1 MTARHQRLVVL
12 TAGLALAVLMGVPTC
27 ASLGQDRVPLQH
39 DGYLILRIRVGSGGL
54 TPAQRVSE
62 IQLRMHDL
70 MSQQFH
76 AETQDIIGRVSAQ
89 RWGKEMVIGTPDCL
103 LLTVTTADAKANRS
117 SVDWLAH
124 YWRERMVEALIIAT
138 RTGVKPPHS
147 GD

>member
-1 MTARHQRLVVL
+1 MTERTKRPAALA
-12 TAGLALAVLMGVPTC
+12 AGLALCLLMGVPTC

-39 DGYLILRIRVGSGGL
+39 DGYLILRIRVGSGGM

-62 IQLRMHDL
+62 IQMRMHDL
-70 MSQQFH
+70 MAQQFH
-76 AETQDIIGRVSAQ
+76 SETVDVIGRVSTQ
-89 RWGKEMVIGTPDCL
+89 RWGQEMVIGTPDHL
-103 LLTVTTADAKANRS
+103 LLTVTQADARANHS
-117 SVDWLAH
+117 SVKWLAR

>member
-1 MTARHQRLVVL
+1 MTERSKRLAVL
-12 TAGLALAVLMGVPTC
+12 PVGLALALLVGVPTC

-39 DGYLILRIRVGSGGL
+39 DGYLILRIRVGSGGM

-62 IQLRMHDL
+62 IQLRMQDL

-76 AETQDIIGRVSAQ
+76 SETTDIVGRVAAQ

-103 LLTVTTADAKANRS
+103 LLTITSADAQANHS
-117 SVDWLAH
+117 SVQWLSR
-124 YWRERMVEALIIAT
+124 YWRDRMLEALIIAT

-147 GD
+147 GE